1 MIRHGERFLKKV
13 RRQTAGLRLSLRFN
27 MERCMTQMMQRFGVG
42 ISLFFVLALQ
52 PAVAQSAGTLPY
64 LNTSLTP
71 EQRATDL
78 VHRMTLAEKA
88 TQMQNNSAAVPR
100 LNIPAYQWW
109 SEALHGVINQG
120 VTEYPEPIGL
130 AASFDAPAI
139 HTMAAQIG
147 IEGRIKHVQNAREGH
162 TGIMGGLDFW
172 SPNLNIFRDP
182 RWGRGQET
190 YGEDPFLTGRM
201 GVAYVTGLQGND
213 PRYYLAISTPKHYAV
228 HSGPE
233 PTRHFADVDVS
244 KHDEVDT
251 YTPAFR
257 AAVVEGKA
265 GSVMCAY
272 NAING
277 EPACANQFLLQ
288 DQLRGNWGFK
298 GYVVSDCDAVRDI
311 AANHRYRPT
320 QAQGVAISVI
330 RGMDNECVTFTSRF
344 GEPVDKAYI
353 DAVQQGYLPES
364 TLDTALTRLFTARI
378 KLGMFDPPEMVPY
391 SKIDEK
397 ELDSAEHRALALQLA
412 NESMVLLKNDGVLPL
427 KPGIRKITVVGPIA
441 DEPKVL
447 LGNYAG
453 TPTHIVSVLDGIKAG
468 FPNATITYVAG
479 TQFLRSEGNPIPDA
493 VLTSPDGK
501 PGLKAEYSE
510 STGRPGAQS
519 NATPLASRTEPN
531 VNLSGSSLPPEVAGK
546 KTLGVH
552 WTGFIVPTETGDYL
566 VGVRGAGFGRLSIDE
581 KQVATLLAR
590 DGVDAATG
598 RVHLIK
604 GQRAA
609 LSLNYGSATG
619 APQLQLIWTKANDA
633 PSPEAIAAAKS
644 ADIVI
649 AVVGITS
656 KLEGEEMPVTLPGF
670 QGGDRTSID
679 LPEPEE
685 ALVEAVSKTGK
696 PLVVVLTNGSALA
709 VNWINEHAN
718 AILEAW
724 YPGEEG
730 GAAVAETLSGK
741 NNPAG
746 RLPVTFYKDV
756 NQLPNFEDYGMANR
770 TYRYFEGKPLFPFG
784 YGLSYTTFSY
794 SDLSLPTQPVAAGQP
809 VGADVTVTNIGKAA
823 GVEVVQVYLKFPDV
837 KGAPQIA
844 LRGFQRVHLEPGAS
858 QKVHFELKDRDLGIV
873 SEDGNP
879 IIAQGDYTISI
890 GGGQPETGAPV
901 ATGKFHVEGQIDL
914 PQ

>member
-1 MIRHGERFLKKV
+1 
-13 RRQTAGLRLSLRFN
+13 
-27 MERCMTQMMQRFGVG
+27 MTRMMQRFVLGAG
-42 ISLFFVLALQ
+42 SFFFVLALQ
-52 PAVAQSAGTLPY
+52 PAVAQNAATPPY
-64 LNTSLTP
+64 LDTNLTP
-71 EQRATDL
+71 EQRAADL

-88 TQMQNNSAAVPR
+88 SEMQNNSAAVSR
-100 LNIPAYQWW
+100 LNVPAYQWW
-109 SEALHGVINQG
+109 SEALHGVINEG

-130 AASFDAPAI
+130 AATFDAAGI

-201 GVAYVTGLQGND
+201 GVAYVTGLQGDN
-213 PRYYLAISTPKHYAV
+213 PKYYLAIATPKHYAV

-251 YTPAFR
+251 YEPAFR
-257 AAVVEGKA
+257 AAIMEGKA

-277 EPACANQFLLQ
+277 EPACASQYLLQ
-288 DQLRGNWGFK
+288 DQLRGKWGFK

-320 QAQGVAISVI
+320 QAQGAAISVI

-344 GEPVDKAYI
+344 GEPVEKAYI

-364 TLDTALTRLFTARI
+364 TLDTALIRLFTARI
-378 KLGMFDPPEMVPY
+378 KLGMFDPPDMVPY

-397 ELDSAEHRALALQLA
+397 ELDSAEHRALARRLA
-412 NESMVLLKNDGVLPL
+412 NESMVLLKNDGTLPL
-427 KPGIRKITVVGPIA
+427 KPGIQKIAVVGPLA
-441 DEPKVL
+441 NQTKVL

-453 TPTHIVSVLDGIKAG
+453 KPTHSVSILDGLKAE
-468 FPNATITYVAG
+468 FPNAKITYISG
-479 TQFLRSEGNPIPDA
+479 TQFLRNDGDPVPDTA
-493 VLTSPDGK
+493 MTTPDGK

-510 STGRPGAQS
+510 SKDSPGAQS
-519 NATPLASRTEPN
+519 NPTLTTRTETN
-531 VNLSGSSLPPEVAGK
+531 VNLSESNLPTEVTGK
-546 KTLGVH
+546 KTISVQ
-552 WTGFIVPTETGDYL
+552 WTGSITPAETGDYL
-566 VGVRGAGFGRLSIDE
+566 VGVRGIGFGRLSIDG
-581 KQVATLLAR
+581 KQVATLVAY
-590 DGVDAATG
+590 DEVEAATG
-598 RVHLIK
+598 RVHLVK
-604 GQRAA
+604 GQKTE
-609 LSLNYGSATG
+609 LSLHYGSRPN
-619 APQLQLIWTKANDA
+619 APRAQLIWAKVNDA
-633 PSPEAIAAAKS
+633 PSPEAITAAKN
-644 ADIVI
+644 ADVVI

-656 KLEGEEMPVTLPGF
+656 RLEGEEMPVTVPGF
-670 QGGDRTSID
+670 LGGDRTSID

-685 ALVEAVSKTGK
+685 ALVEAVAATGK
-696 PLVVVLTNGSALA
+696 PMAVVLLNGSALA

-718 AILEAW
+718 AVLESW

-746 RLPVTFYKDV
+746 RLPVTFYADV
-756 NQLPNFEDYGMANR
+756 NQLPNFEDYGIANR
-770 TYRYFEGKPLFPFG
+770 TYRYFDGKPLYPFG

-794 SDLSLPTQPVAAGQP
+794 SDLSLSRQAVAAGEP
-809 VGADVTVTNIGKAA
+809 VAADVTVTNTGKVA
-823 GVEVVQVYLKFPDV
+823 GDEVVQVYLKFPPE
-837 KGAPQIA
+837 KGAPHIA
-844 LRGFQRVHLEPGAS
+844 LRGFQRIHLEPGAS
-858 QKVHFELKDRDLGIV
+858 QKVHFELKDRDLGMV
-873 SEDGNP
+873 TEGGNP

-890 GGGQPETGAPV
+890 GGGQPDTGGRV
-901 ATGKFHVEGQIDL
+901 VSGKFHVEGQIDL
-914 PQ
+914 PE